1 MSSLNSQ
8 HSQSWPGLVPVLGL
22 FPPGCA
28 AAFLGIFLGSP
39 KSPSSISPGVSPRFS
54 LSFFLLLL
62 PISLSI
68 SLPFFL
74 PNTRDCIS
82 TKIPTVILSSSLSC
96 WTPYLCA
103 RVWPRPHAVVLF
115 VLIIALS
122 SPIYLSWLP
131 PYLSLSFS
139 VDSAASK
146 KSTRRHSW
154 SWQCRTTK
162 KPTLLLPLRPRLC
175 RRTSSILN
183 SILSK

>member
-39 KSPSSISPGVSPRFS
+39 KAPSSISPGVSPSFS
-54 LSFFLLLL
+54 LSFFLPFL
-62 PISLSI
+62 PISLSV

-74 PNTRDCIS
+74 SNTRDYIF
-82 TKIPTVILSSSLSC
+82 TKIPTVIPSSSQHC

-103 RVWPRPHAVVLF
+103 RVWPRPHAVVLLA
-115 VLIIALS
+115 LIIPLS
-122 SPIYLSWLP
+122 SPIYPSWLP
-131 PYLSLSFS
+131 PPISLSLS

-146 KSTRRHSW
+146 KLTRKHSW
-154 SWQCRTTK
+154 SWQCRTIK
-162 KPTLLLPLRPRLC
+162 KPTLLPPHPRLC
-175 RRTSSILN
+175 RRTSTIIN
-183 SILSK
+183 SIPSK